1 MVPADG
7 GSVTTIHKKV
17 IRVFLV
23 RVFLGFKVTSERIG
37 QAPGGRVLG
46 AATTDD
52 SCGAIRLEM
61 PVWPGFFGFK

>member
-37 QAPGGRVLG
+37 QAPGVG
-46 AATTDD
+46 
-52 SCGAIRLEM
+52 S
-61 PVWPGFFGFK
+61 